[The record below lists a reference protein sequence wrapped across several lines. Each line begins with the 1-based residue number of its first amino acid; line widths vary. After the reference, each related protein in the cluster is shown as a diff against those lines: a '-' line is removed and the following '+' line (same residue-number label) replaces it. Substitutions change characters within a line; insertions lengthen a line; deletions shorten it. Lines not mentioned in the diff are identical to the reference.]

1 MLSAVTVTL
10 ALLALLAA
18 QAAAPPS
25 QVATPATTPPGNV
38 SATGVPAPPDPATSA
53 FAGEAGLILVAIK
66 PVAIDD
72 YESIIRALQEAL
84 AKDTDPARKAATKGW
99 HVFKAATPDAKGNT
113 LYIHM
118 MLPAVPGFDY
128 RPSLL
133 VDTLVKDLAPDLLG
147 KYQDAFAGPP
157 SKLDLTELAHMAV
170 APLPPAP
177 KPTGAKP
184 PETKKPGR

>member
-1 MLSAVTVTL
+1 MLSAVTVPI
-10 ALLALLAA
+10 ALLMLLAV
-18 QAAAPPS
+18 QAAAPPP
-25 QVATPATTPPGNV
+25 QAVTPAVAASP
-38 SATGVPAPPDPATSA
+38 SPDPANSA

-66 PVAIDD
+66 PAATAD
-72 YESIIRALQEAL
+72 YESIIRALQGAL
-84 AKDTDPARKAATKGW
+84 ATDTDPARKAATTGW
-99 HVFKAATPDAKGNT
+99 HVFKAGTPDAKGST

-133 VDTLVKDLAPDLLG
+133 VDSLVKDLAPELLT

-170 APLPPAP
+170 APLPE
-177 KPTGAKP
+177 AKP
-184 PETKKPGR
+184 AEVKAPETKKPGR